1 MAIPDSFLK
10 KLAARLGVP
19 SKYYRPF
26 TEFMNAWQPWEG
38 GHTNNTATH
47 NYLNTTLDMGGNAA
61 INSVGVRAYRS
72 EDEGVNA
79 TAATLLNGRYANL
92 LKSFQTGDYGNVAG
106 LGADVRT
113 WTSGSATGG
122 SNFANT
128 LDGGA
133 PAASGQA
140 GGSTMTQPTGSTGR
154 HYGDPELDAQYEQL
168 RQTALRA
175 MQDWIAAG
183 RPQEGP
189 LFDAYQNSFMDVD
202 DFTSVFGHPKS
213 QASGIDPA
221 QQEFENRITLG
232 DFEEEKAQGAFSR
245 WYDRYKAAQSEAV
258 NDLTHAES
266 SNAAIAAME
275 DARAKSQTPGL
286 LPRPTN
292 AGFLV
297 RGYEDVLDSY
307 LGKHGIGR
315 TPPGTGG
322 TDGTPPGTGG
332 TGGTDGT
339 PPAEEETGPYSL
351 VDWFTNPSGAAAKP
365 QAQAGSFS
373 PGNPWAEGGLQGGA
387 MRPFLQTNAGSGGD
401 DGSIRDLLG
410 NTLNKIPQVVP
421 YTRGWQAGS
430 AVRSGAKAGAKK
442 AKKWWQRHFAEGGTN
457 IPGGPGW
464 VGERG
469 PEIMEI
475 PGFGSKFVGQGGPEQ
490 IQIPEGANIVPLDE
504 AFYFHQVQQAA
515 RQGPGQDEGRRMRE
529 TAARASDPQ
538 LQEKVLASIQ
548 KALAAGAAANPPYT
562 PMLGDDWPAGVR
574 DPWEAWRP
582 LTGVVTSAAMQA
594 AQPAGKGARRG

>member
-47 NYLNTTLDMGGNAA
+47 NYLNTTLDMGGNPA
-61 INSVGVRAYRS
+61 INDVGVRAYRS

-79 TAATLLNGRYANL
+79 TAATLLNGLYPNL
-92 LKSFQTGDYGNVAG
+92 LKAFRSGDYGDVSA
-106 LGADVRT
+106 LGGDVRT
-113 WTSGSATGG
+113 WTTGSRTGD
-122 SNFANT
+122 SNYANQ
-128 LDGGA
+128 LGGGA
-133 PAASGQA
+133 TANGGGEAAPSAQ
-140 GGSTMTQPTGSTGR
+140 GSTGR
-154 HYGDPELDAQYEQL
+154 HYNDPGLDSEYEQL
-168 RQTALRA
+168 RQAA
-175 MQDWIAAG
+175 MEAQRQWVAAG
-183 RPQEGP
+183 MPVATADGQMHP
-189 LFDAYQNSFMDVD
+189 LNAAYEAAFTAMER
-202 DFTSVFGHPKS
+202 FTSHFGYPKS
-213 QASGIDPA
+213 ASNSEDPA
-221 QQEFENRITLG
+221 QQEFENRIALG
-232 DFEEEKAQGAFSR
+232 DFEERQAQGAYNR
-245 WYDRYKAAQSEAV
+245 WYDRYKAAQAEAV
-258 NDLTHAES
+258 NDLAHAEN
-266 SNAAIAAME
+266 SNAAIAEME

-292 AGFLV
+292 AGFLI

-307 LGKHGIGR
+307 LGKHGISR

-322 TDGTPPGTGG
+322 TDGTPLGTGG

-351 VDWFTNPSGAAAKP
+351 VDWFTNPSGQKAEG
-365 QAQAGSFS
+365 QAGSFS

-387 MRPFLQTNAGSGGD
+387 MRPMLKTNSGEGE
-401 DGSIRDLLG
+401 GWSIRDTLG
-410 NTLNKIPQVVP
+410 NTLSKIPQVAP
-421 YTRGWQAGS
+421 FTYGLQAGGEIRGGVKS
-430 AVRSGAKAGAKK
+430 GAKK
-442 AKKWWQRHFAEGGTN
+442 AKKWWSRHFAEGGTN

-469 PEIMEI
+469 PEIMEV
-475 PGFGSKFVGQGGPEQ
+475 PGFGSKFVGQSGPEQ
-490 IQIPEGANIVPLDE
+490 VQIPEGANIIPLDE

-515 RQGPGQDEGRRMRE
+515 RQGPGQDEGRKMRE
-529 TAARASDPQ
+529 ATARASDPQ
-538 LQEKVLASIQ
+538 LQEKVMASIQ
-548 KALAAGAAANPPYT
+548 KALAAQAAANPPYT
-562 PMLGDDWPAGVR
+562 PMLGEDWPAGSR